1 MNTITLN
8 CRLCDEKVSS
18 DLFDE
23 QDIITCSNCWE

>member
-1 MNTITLN
+1 MITLN
-8 CRLCDEKVSS
+8 CRLCDNEMSS